1 MRRTGILFF
10 STVLFSCMLLTAS
23 CGGGPA
29 ATERGTYAGGST
41 AADPSETIIS
51 GEPAA
56 ENAGKD
62 ENVGNGE
69 TEPAGINADE
79 EELNRAKA
87 IYLSRE
93 NTVSERIDALL
104 SVMTLEE
111 KAYQCVQGEQ
121 ANVTV
126 DDVRKY
132 GIGSVLSGGGSAPS
146 TGNRPVDWQRRVN
159 ELKAAALETRLGIPL
174 LYGIDAVHGNNNI
187 YGATVFPHNIGLGA
201 ANDPELMEEIAA
213 VVAREVRAVGVQYSF
228 APCLANPQNER
239 WGRTYEGFSERAS
252 DVARLAGPFVAALQG
267 HVKDDGY
274 MPEDAIIACA
284 KHFIGE
290 GYTED
295 GVNQGDVKMTP
306 EEFDELLNMGVLD
319 PYRICVDSNVLTV
332 MPSYNSI
339 NGLKCHENRH
349 LLTEV
354 LKEQL
359 GFKGMVISDYNAI
372 GQCRGSYNDQVANCF
387 NAGVDMFMEAQ
398 GWDNCARTIIKLV
411 KEGRITEER
420 LDDAVSR
427 ILRVKFMSNMFD
439 DETAS
444 QHETELL
451 KEFGSEEN
459 RAVARAAVRK
469 SLVLLK
475 NGEVNGRSAL
485 DIVKEAENISVCGT
499 GAFDIGRQ
507 CGGWTISWEG
517 RSGNITVGTPL
528 IQGIFDA
535 VKDHAKVSHCVD
547 GKIDADTDAVIA
559 VIGENPYV
567 ESGGDRTP
575 DGLKPVAGDITLLEG
590 IEKSLTENGKAPVR
604 ILIVMAGRPIDITE
618 YVDDY
623 DAVIMAFLPGTEG
636 GGVADVIFGDYDFE
650 GTLPMTWVKDFTK
663 AGDKSAL
670 PEEDILFPYGFGLN
684 KAGKRLERD
693 R

>member
-1 MRRTGILFF
+1 MRKYGTFALSAIL
-10 STVLFSCMLLTAS
+10 SLTLFLSS
-23 CGGGPA
+23 CGSKGGTDSSVKETPKESVAETVIEEKTVA
-29 ATERGTYAGGST
+29 A
-41 AADPSETIIS
+41 
-51 GEPAA
+51 AA
-56 ENAGKD
+56 ESDAVERK
-62 ENVGNGE
+62 
-69 TEPAGINADE
+69 AAE
-79 EELNRAKA
+79 EALNRAKE
-87 IYLSRE
+87 IYLDKNRS
-93 NTVSERIDALL
+93 VQERIEALL

-121 ANVTV
+121 ANVSA

-146 TGNRPVDWQRRVN
+146 TGNRPTDWQRRVN
-159 ELKAAALETRLGIPL
+159 ELKSAALETRLGIPL

-201 ANDPELMEEIAA
+201 ANDPSLMEDIAR

-239 WGRTYEGFSERAS
+239 WGRTYEGFSENTS
-252 DVARLAGPFVAALQG
+252 DVARLAGPYVAALQG
-267 HVKDDGY
+267 KVTGDGY

-295 GVNQGDVKMTP
+295 GVNQGDVKMSP
-306 EEFDELLNMGVLD
+306 EEFDELLSMGVLD
-319 PYRICVDSNVLTV
+319 PYKACVDSNVLTV

-372 GQCRGSYNDQVANCF
+372 GQCKGSYNDQVANCF

-398 GWDNCARTIIKLV
+398 GWDNCAKTIIKLV
-411 KEGRITEER
+411 KEGRISEER
-420 LDDAVSR
+420 LDDAVTR

-439 DETAS
+439 DEIGS
-444 QHETELL
+444 EHENDLL
-451 KEFGSEEN
+451 KEFGSLEN
-459 RAVARAAVRK
+459 REVARSAVRK

-475 NGEVNGRSAL
+475 NGEIGGRSAL
-485 DIVKEAENISVCGT
+485 DMAKEAENIAVCGA

-517 RSGNITVGTPL
+517 KSGNITVGTPV
-528 IQGIFDA
+528 IQGIYDA

-547 GKIDADTDAVIA
+547 GKIKEDIDAIVT

-575 DGLKPVAGDITLLEG
+575 DGLKPVAGDVTLLAG
-590 IEKSLTENGKAPVR
+590 IEESIAENGKVPVK
-604 ILIVMAGRPIDITE
+604 ILVVMAGRPIDIAG

-636 GGVADVIFGDYDFE
+636 EGIADVLFGDYDFE
-650 GTLPMTWVKDFTK
+650 GTLPMTWIRDFSK
-663 AGDKSAL
+663 VDEKFAL
-670 PEEDILFPYGFGLN
+670 PESEILFPYGFGLN
-684 KAGKRLERD
+684 KAGERLVRN
-693 R
+693 